1 MTLLKNNNNENIIEI
16 LQKDPSSEK
25 MKLRLYLSEVPD
37 RNWSTIFNRTHSRIE
52 SFSIQE
58 SRAVIVL
65 IERTEYE
72 KNNFILEI
80 IDKINK
86 TDMEVIG
93 DTTKRNIFKSVLKPG
108 VVAVHDGLSFE
119 GVDERIL
126 KYDPEKRFLKETEGS
141 QLENFVKQ
149 TVNNYTVE

>member
-1 MTLLKNNNNENIIEI
+1 MTLLKNNNNENIIEV

-25 MKLRLYLSEVPD
+25 MKIRLYLSEVPD
-37 RNWSTIFNRTHSRIE
+37 RNWSTIFNRTYSRIE

-72 KNNFILEI
+72 KNNFIFEV

-86 TDMEVIG
+86 TDMEVVG

-108 VVAVHDGLSFE
+108 IVAVHDGLSYE
-119 GVDERIL
+119 G
-126 KYDPEKRFLKETEGS
+126 TNS
-141 QLENFVKQ
+141 QLEKFLKQ